1 MNHAT
6 PRNTNAASRR
16 LPKPRGAS
24 QGRSLVCGNGQQPP
38 KKRSLSLNGADLP
51 GYRFRMQ
58 MTVFLFGLGTQGSAT
73 VWRIID
79 DLQQMVGCLP
89 RSCSLL
95 MLDGA
100 TPPSG
105 INRMHHMAI
114 DLNGGG
120 TDPNEGLRGFRENYR
135 DILHAVEQNVLD
147 LTNTDPHVP
156 AIKSVREALVFWIFA
171 GNGGTSGGMQ
181 QEAVDLCHH
190 VARRLNVRQPFV
202 RQMFLG
208 ADMPM
213 ADTERT
219 VCTHQQ
225 LVVPQTAADNLARWL
240 ADHHSTELLTICPP
254 GDKPFSI
261 RACDRVASVHLVDQ
275 SNGCHDF
282 AVTDELTEMVAQS
295 ALATIFTEAG
305 TSEEHR
311 IADLERMGI
320 TGRGVA

>member
-1 MNHAT
+1 MNSAVSSNNKAG
-6 PRNTNAASRR
+6 PCR
-16 LPKPRGAS
+16 LPKPRGANR
-24 QGRSLVCGNGQQPP
+24 GRPPVCGNGKQPRQ
-38 KKRSLSLNGADLP
+38 KRSLSLNRADLP

-58 MTVFLFGLGTQGSAT
+58 MPVFLFGLGTQGSAT
-73 VWRIID
+73 VWRIIT
-79 DLQQMVGCLP
+79 DLQRMVGCLP

-105 INRMHHMAI
+105 INRMYHM
-114 DLNGGG
+114 DVGLNGCG
-120 TDPNEGLRGFRENYR
+120 TDPNEGRRVFREHYR
-135 DILHAVEQNVLD
+135 DIRHAVEQNVLD

-156 AIKSVREALVFWIFA
+156 AIKSVREALEFWIFG

-181 QEAVDLCHH
+181 HEAVDLCHH
-190 VARRLNVRQPFV
+190 VARRLNVRQQFV
-202 RQMFLG
+202 RLMFLG

-219 VCTHQQ
+219 VCTRQQ
-225 LVVPQTAADNLARWL
+225 LVMPQTAADNLARWL
-240 ADHHSTELLTICPP
+240 SDHHSRELLTICPP
-254 GDKPFSI
+254 GDKPFGI
-261 RACDRVASVHLVDQ
+261 RACDRVASVHLLDQ
-275 SNGCHDF
+275 SNGRHDF

-311 IADLERMGI
+311 MADLEKMGI

>member
-1 MNHAT
+1 MNRVTSPNNKA
-6 PRNTNAASRR
+6 RSRR
-16 LPKPRGAS
+16 RSNPRRA
-24 QGRSLVCGNGQQPP
+24 GRGRPSVSGNGTQPRH
-38 KKRSLSLNGADLP
+38 KSSLSLNQSDLP
-51 GYRFRMQ
+51 GYRFWMQ
-58 MTVFLFGLGTQGSAT
+58 MSVFLLGLGTQGSAT
-73 VWRIID
+73 VWRIIT
-79 DLQQMVGCLP
+79 DLKRMVGCLP
-89 RSCSLL
+89 GSCSLL

-105 INRMHHMAI
+105 ISRMHHMDV
-114 DLNGGG
+114 DLNGCG
-120 TDPNEGLRGFRENYR
+120 TDPNEGQRVFRQHYR
-135 DILHAVEQNVLD
+135 DIRHAVEQNILD

-156 AIKSVREALVFWIFA
+156 AIKSVREALAFWIFA

-181 QEAVDLCHH
+181 HEAVDLCHH

-202 RQMFLG
+202 RLVFLG

-213 ADTERT
+213 RDTERT
-219 VCTHQQ
+219 VCTRQQ
-225 LVVPQTAADNLARWL
+225 LVMPQTAADNLARWL
-240 ADHHSTELLTICPP
+240 SDHHSSELLTIRPP

-295 ALATIFTEAG
+295 TLATIFTEAG

-311 IADLERMGI
+311 IADLERMGN